1 MQRGLEVLIVE
12 RYITRLKDCQT
23 QEDVDK
29 VVKAI
34 SNDESITLS
43 QMNLLMQD
51 VKDRR
56 AMLPPRNP

>member
-1 MQRGLEVLIVE
+1 ME